1 MEEIEMPPH
10 KDRKE
15 RWAKLGERLGFRVR
29 KEFEEKASRC
39 DVVWLYDFGGRLVD
53 QALWIPLIA
62 IEVETSTVRKI
73 YKGDILGFN
82 TLKPMLGIIHI
93 ANSEIP
99 DQELPT
105 LLKSVQL
112 YIDTQAQVRVKI
124 FLDQNLE
131 ELERKRMMMR

>member
-1 MEEIEMPPH
+1 MEVIEKPTH

-29 KEFEEKASRC
+29 KEFEEKGSRC
-39 DVVWLYDFGGRLVD
+39 DVVWRDDFRGKLVD
-53 QALWIPLIA
+53 ESLWIPIIA
-62 IEVETSTVRKI
+62 IEVETSLVRKM

-93 ANSEIP
+93 ANSKIP
-99 DQELPT
+99 KEELET

-112 YIDTQAQVRVKI
+112 YIDTQAQVRVRI
-124 FLDQNLE
+124 FLDENLE
-131 ELERKRMMMR
+131 DLERKAMMR